1 MATADHGVA
10 VVQGIYPTW
19 PLKSANPVYNQFAQT
34 TMVNNDHRRDIG
46 ADIGGSFVN
55 PYGKSVATFFKTFM
69 PLDTNHSMPKFN
81 CLKFPGLP
89 RNAKENA
96 LYKPFAN
103 AVNGWNVQGVFPGFT
118 IIDTS
123 PSRDGETKLQPD
135 LMLVANTNYAALNT
149 PGTDASRMSRETW
162 DWENSEVHIEVKTE
176 SDIFFHGLSP
186 TRYVANIASTA
197 NVEKVGQ
204 IGTYAAAQMSRQH
217 RVFLFSLFVY
227 GDFMRIIRWDRSGAL
242 ITDAIDYRRHPR
254 VLAEFLYRYSHM
266 TRAQRGWDTT
276 VERATPEDA
285 KMLTAAIE
293 AYQSDKSLRQLPRM
307 EVTLK
312 DCYPV
317 YRMKVDVKVPTEAGG
332 GGHPGG
338 VRDGANGEEDGED
351 GREDS
356 REDSEDD
363 MNLEGRRKIT
373 GPAMRTKIF
382 LVRKPFW
389 HTSIPFGRA
398 TRVYVA
404 LDIEDKKLVSIKD
417 SWRVEFGSSDPE
429 GVIYDEFDT
438 ADEEWKQFL
447 PTVLGAGDVPD
458 DRHSPEA
465 KQKTLTQTFE
475 EKARETHNI
484 GLLRAHVHHRVVQA
498 LAFPLNTFT
507 SSRELVQAIRDA
519 MFAVIGVYKKFNR
532 LHRDVSAG
540 NVMLGENG
548 RGLMN
553 DWDHSRSLLEELKK
567 ILQSFRTGTWQ
578 FLSVGL
584 LQDPKK
590 PHTIVDDMESF
601 FWVLVYMALHYL
613 PNTYGADV
621 VAMFDERSLSTLGAR
636 GGKYKRLFVIT
647 GKKSLYAGKFRCLPL
662 QALITSLQKFFRTYH
677 DGAPLSHES
686 VREED
691 DVEDVVGSEGGDSV
705 GEDDEDEIV
714 DDEEDAE
721 DAEWLYL
728 HNRLIDDP
736 SEILAF
742 FDTALSSKKWPESDR
757 LPKDRFPPTSITK
770 EETKVRKTT
779 ESSTCSASNPD
790 APKARTTQAGPSKPR
805 PSSSRS
811 SSKRPSS
818 NDDDDD
824 YVPTSRK
831 KSKRTSSPPRRPK
844 RTGSSGNASRRKQR

>member
-1 MATADHGVA
+1 
-10 VVQGIYPTW
+10 
-19 PLKSANPVYNQFAQT
+19 
-34 TMVNNDHRRDIG
+34 MVNNDHRRDIG

-55 PYGKSVATFFKTFM
+55 PCGKSVATFFKTFM
-69 PLDTNHSMPKFN
+69 PLNPNHSMPNFN
-81 CLKFPGLP
+81 GLKFPGLP

-118 IIDTS
+118 IIDAS
-123 PSRDGETKLQPD
+123 HSRDGETKLQPD

-186 TRYVANIASTA
+186 TRYVANIASTV

-242 ITDAIDYRRHPR
+242 ITAAIDYRRYPR

-276 VERATPEDA
+276 VERGTSEDA
-285 KMLTAAIE
+285 KMLTAAIK

-317 YRMKVDVKVPTEAGG
+317 YRMKVDVKVSAEAGD
-332 GGHPGG
+332 GGHPGD
-338 VRDGANGEEDGED
+338 VRDGED
-351 GREDS
+351 GREDGTEEDS
-356 REDSEDD
+356 EEDSEDGMD
-363 MNLEGRRKIT
+363 TQSRKKIA

-389 HTSIPFGRA
+389 HTSMPFGRA

-458 DRHSPEA
+458 DSRSPEA
-465 KQKTLTQTFE
+465 KQTTLTQTFQE
-475 EKARETHNI
+475 MAKETQNI
-484 GLLRAHVHHRVVQA
+484 GLLRAHVHHRVVQQ
-498 LAFPLNTFT
+498 LAFPLNTFK

-519 MFAVIGVYKKFNR
+519 MFAVIGVYKKFHR

-540 NVMLGENG
+540 NIMLGKDG

-553 DWDHSRSLLEELKK
+553 DWDHSRRLLEELKRM
-567 ILQSFRTGTWQ
+567 LQSFRTGTWQ
-578 FLSVGL
+578 FISVGL
-584 LQDPKK
+584 LQYPNK
-590 PHTIVDDMESF
+590 PHTIMDDMESF
-601 FWVLVYMALHYL
+601 HWLLVYMAVHHL
-613 PNTYGADV
+613 PNTFTNGV
-621 VAMFDERSLSTLGAR
+621 VTMFDERTQDGDDVR
-636 GGKYKRLFVIT
+636 GGEKKRNFLIT
-647 GKKSLYAGKFRCLPL
+647 VRAQKFNCLPL
-662 QALITSLQKFFRTYH
+662 QTLVTNLRKFFHAY
-677 DGAPLSHES
+677 DIGATRS
-686 VREED
+686 RDKAAED
-691 DVEDVVGSEGGDSV
+691 DL
-705 GEDDEDEIV
+705 DDHDAAWIV
-714 DDEEDAE
+714 
-721 DAEWLYL
+721 L
-728 HNRLIDDP
+728 HNRLIEDP

-742 FDTALSSKKWPESDR
+742 FDAALSSNDWPAFDDR
-757 LPKDRFPPTSITK
+757 LSEDKFPPLSITK
-770 EETKVRKTT
+770 AETQVRRAT
-779 ESSTCSASNPD
+779 ESKIGSGSGSNPD
-790 APKARTTQAGPSKPR
+790 GARVRAAQADPSQLG
-805 PSSSRS
+805 SSRS
-811 SSKRPSS
+811 SSKRPNS
-818 NDDDDD
+818 NDDDD

-831 KSKRTSSPPRRPK
+831 KSKTTSSPRRPK